1 MKAREILERLEYKVV
16 KGDLD
21 KEVLGFS
28 IDSRSV
34 EKGDCFVCIRGVY
47 FDAHSVID
55 QIAEKEPSV
64 IVVES
69 SWAEDHDLSGI
80 SADVVAVPD
89 TRRAKALIAGAYY
102 GHPSE
107 ELTVI
112 GVTGS
117 KGKTTTTHMLY
128 QMLGKAGKKAGL
140 IGSNG
145 IFYGGQSV
153 EVANTTPDSEVIQKY
168 FRKMADAGCEYVILE
183 VSSQAVLL
191 RRVEGIRFR
200 LGVFMNIETGDHIGP
215 NEHSSFAEYLDCK
228 KQLLRQSSEAVVNF
242 DDSHLDQILAGLDVP
257 VTGFGHLPQDD
268 DGTARIPDYQ
278 LSGEKVEYRG
288 GWPGISFEIKGKLEG
303 SFYVDTPGL
312 FSASNAAAAIACADL
327 LGVPLKAQQEALASI
342 HVPGRLDMV
351 YRSEELSVCVDFA
364 HNGFSMRSLLTALRE
379 YKPGRIIAVFGFDG
393 HRDPDRGVEMGEAA
407 GKYADFTIV
416 TTGHNRFES
425 FQDVAEKVI
434 RGLESVHGKYTV
446 IEDRKE
452 AIRTAIMESEPGDLI
467 AVAGFGHEH
476 YQQINGVNIPYND
489 GEYCRQVVKEWKDK
503 NEGRE

>member
-1 MKAREILERLEYKVV
+1 MKAREILKRLEYKVV

-21 KEVLGFS
+21 QEVLGLS
-28 IDSRSV
+28 IDSCSV

-55 QIAEKEPSV
+55 QIAEKGPSV
-64 IVVES
+64 IVVDS
-69 SWAEDHDLSGI
+69 SWAESHDLSCLGGNI
-80 SADVVAVPD
+80 VAVPD

-102 GHPSE
+102 GHPAD

-145 IFYGGQSV
+145 IFYDGQSV
-153 EVANTTPDSEVIQKY
+153 EIANTTPDSEVIQKY

-191 RRVEGIRFR
+191 HRVEGIRFR

-228 KQLLRQSSEAVVNF
+228 KQLLRQSREAVVNF
-242 DDSHLDQILAGLDVP
+242 DDGHLEQILDGLDVP
-257 VTGFGHLPQDD
+257 VTGFGHVPQDPD
-268 DGTARIPDYQ
+268 DDTHIPDYQ
-278 LSGEKVEYRG
+278 LCEEKVEYRD
-288 GWPGISFEIKGKLEG
+288 GWPGISFKIKGKLNG

-312 FSASNAAAAIACADL
+312 FSASNASAAIACADR
-327 LGVPLKAQQEALASI
+327 LGIPAKAQQEALSSI

-351 YRSEELSVCVDFA
+351 YRSDELSVCVDFA

-379 YKPGRIIAVFGFDG
+379 YRPRRIVAVFGFDG
-393 HRDPDRGVEMGEAA
+393 HRDPDRGIEMGEAA
-407 GKYADFTIV
+407 GKYADLTIV
-416 TTGHNRFES
+416 TTGHNRYES

-434 RGLESVHGKYTV
+434 RGLESVNGRYIV

-452 AIRTAIMESEPGDLI
+452 AIRTAIMDSQPGDLI

-489 GEYCRQVVKEWKDK
+489 GESCLQVVKEWKSEKDK
-503 NEGRE
+503 R